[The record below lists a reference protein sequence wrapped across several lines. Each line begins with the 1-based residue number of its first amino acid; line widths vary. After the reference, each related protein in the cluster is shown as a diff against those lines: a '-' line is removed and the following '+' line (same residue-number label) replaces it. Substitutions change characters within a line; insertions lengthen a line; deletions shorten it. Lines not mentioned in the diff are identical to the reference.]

1 MKEKLRTRAQNRKPP
16 QCAETPIPCAINCLL
31 ETLTKPW
38 IMQILWVLGNDGP
51 TRFGALRR
59 RVEGISSR
67 VLAERLKHLE
77 ARGFVFRS
85 YEPTIPPAV
94 TYGLTNR
101 MAEMEPVLKQMAAL
115 GQKWFEEDVRA
126 GRIPD
131 HEIHEW
137 PARKTQAA
145 APSPLDSPPDPRG
158 RSS

>member
-1 MKEKLRTRAQNRKPP
+1 MVGKPASADQKP
-16 QCAETPIPCAINCLL
+16 KGPSCGEASIPCAINCLL
-31 ETLTKPW
+31 GTLTKPW

-59 RVEGISSR
+59 KVEGISAR

-77 ARGFVFRS
+77 ERGFVFRN
-85 YEPTIPPAV
+85 YEPKIPPAV

-101 MAEMEPVLKQMAAL
+101 MAEMEPVLKQMAEL

-131 HEIHEW
+131 REIHEW
-137 PARKTQAA
+137 PISQEHLAKPA
-145 APSPLDSPPDPRG
+145 SKDPPATVRRP
-158 RSS
+158 